1 MAPKAAAAQSAITD
15 PSKLVSAAM
24 EGYNVPDDEVQDEKG
39 ANEELVLIGDDA
51 LLSANQKRVVAQL
64 KESGM
69 YSKIKIKRIALSFSG
84 ASVYFFSPMRKD
96 GTPMPSSV
104 LKLDTA
110 ECVRD
115 EVGLTAKYGALFG
128 LTTPKVKDVQFLEGT
143 EPSDPSAVMQID
155 LCGGVFGLPEFASA
169 PPVLT
174 FAQVLEEEFANPN
187 RKIDMAPLINEAL
200 ERRMH
205 AFTISERTVKKTNLA
220 SMYKLTRFVGH
231 GVLNRAKEGKKRLEK
246 SPALAAGFLNPADVD
261 DLDPEGNFM
270 RELTGARKTA
280 KDFFNTFV
288 GHEELFGKKFEREV
302 ILGLCH
308 NDLHGGNLLSIRKAW
323 YGLLTLLR

>member
-24 EGYNVPDDEVQDEKG
+24 DGYNVPDDEVQDEKG

-128 LTTPKVKDVQFLEGT
+128 LTTPKVKDVQFLEARSRVT
-143 EPSDPSAVMQID
+143 RAQSCRSTSAVELLGFHSSPLRHQFSP
-155 LCGGVFGLPEFASA
+155 L
-169 PPVLT
+169 
-174 FAQVLEEEFANPN
+174 
-187 RKIDMAPLINEAL
+187 RKCL
-200 ERRMH
+200 RRNL
-205 AFTISERTVKKTNLA
+205 RTRVVR
-220 SMYKLTRFVGH
+220 SIW
-231 GVLNRAKEGKKRLEK
+231 
-246 SPALAAGFLNPADVD
+246 SP
-261 DLDPEGNFM
+261 
-270 RELTGARKTA
+270 
-280 KDFFNTFV
+280 
-288 GHEELFGKKFEREV
+288 
-302 ILGLCH
+302 
-308 NDLHGGNLLSIRKAW
+308 S
-323 YGLLTLLR
+323 